1 MSARDIKSSSK
12 CLNRPPPHLVSA
24 LVAAGSSMLYK
35 YTVQE
40 GRSLEFRRRHNTYF
54 ATLHAYGSGDPIGVV
69 TRDGIEIE
77 RWLGIV
83 DRDVARKIPTA
94 VSVILDIQS
103 WRWTLLDPYQ
113 RLGPGVYM
121 VGARMGESGVVG
133 IMEKTKPMLRLL
145 NPEEDKLGRNKR

>member
-1 MSARDIKSSSK
+1 M
-12 CLNRPPPHLVSA
+12 
-24 LVAAGSSMLYK
+24 
-35 YTVQE
+35 
-40 GRSLEFRRRHNTYF
+40 EFRRRHNTYF

-113 RLGPGVYM
+113 RLEPGVYM
-121 VGARMGESGVVG
+121 VGARIGESGVVC
-133 IMEKTKPMLRLL
+133 ITEKKKPMLRLL
-145 NPEEDKLGRNKR
+145 KPEEDKLGRNKK